1 MTKLSAHFDDSE
13 FKCRCCGQLHPSG
26 DMPPKKLV
34 SFLEDIRAHFGGIPV
49 HINSGYRCPKH
60 NAAVGGASA
69 SRHMAGDASD
79 LWIEGVSPH
88 AVYEVA
94 NRLIGHEGGVGEYA
108 TFTHIDVR
116 GHKARW

>member
-1 MTKLSAHFDDSE
+1 MGDLSKHFSSSE

-26 DMPPKKLV
+26 DKPPAQLID
-34 SFLEDIRAHFGGIPV
+34 FLETIREHFGKPV

-60 NAAVGGASA
+60 NAAVGGASR
-69 SRHMAGDASD
+69 SLHMAGLASD

-88 AVYEVA
+88 LVHDFADTLVGA
-94 NRLIGHEGGVGEYA
+94 SGGVGEYA

-116 GHKARW
+116 GYKARW

>member
-1 MTKLSAHFDDSE
+1 MTKLSKHFDDSE
-13 FKCRCCGQLHPSG
+13 FKCRCCEQLHPG
-26 DMPPKKLV
+26 GIMPPPQLLE
-34 SFLEDIRAHFGGIPV
+34 FLEDIREHFTGLPV

-69 SRHMAGDASD
+69 SRHMIGDAAD
-79 LWIEGVSPH
+79 LWIEGISPV
-88 AVYEVA
+88 AVYKYADTIVA
-94 NRLIGHEGGVGEYA
+94 HSGGVGEYA

>member
-1 MTKLSAHFDDSE
+1 MPQLTKHFHSNE

-26 DMPPKKLV
+26 NMPPMELV
-34 SFLEDIRAHFGGIPV
+34 EDLENMRAHFGSKPV
-49 HINSGYRCPKH
+49 HVNSGYRCPKH
-60 NAAVGGASA
+60 NAAVGGASG

-79 LWIEGVSPH
+79 VWIEGVSPKD
-88 AVYEVA
+88 VYKYMDG
-94 NRLIGHEGGVGEYA
+94 LIGHSGGVGMYD